1 MPYDVPR
8 PRGSSLV
15 HQADLFYAMQL
26 LFEDRLGIDVYTPV
40 GQEWFDEGYWQF
52 GAEHLGRAL
61 ADQFLGLDAK
71 WTRHADHRCSFDPA
85 HPRRLILGVTLDQF
99 RAMGHWSYV
108 VATVQD
114 NQEGFRRLADE
125 TGARYVYQVG
135 NTRQQV
141 RWDLDPLA
149 LVSSEV
155 PIVGRGVRI
164 HQPFDHETTF
174 RYRPPKDKE
183 DAQRRK
189 GVTSTPSTKSPSIA
203 VGRVDRLRIISSFV
217 NCFPRIEPSDGYD
230 CYRDF
235 EAIRAYLPEF
245 TFGVYGID
253 GPDGNLHP
261 VEAIADAMAASGFAW
276 HDKITGD
283 GFGHVLHNWAAVGRP
298 LIGHAS
304 HYRGQLGEHLWQDG
318 VTCIDLDGRSPE
330 GAADAICA
338 IAADPDRHR
347 AMCVAIRAEFDR
359 IDWRGEVAAV
369 MGLLA

>member
-1 MPYDVPR
+1 MR
-8 PRGSSLV
+8 ALV
-15 HQADLFYAMQL
+15 DKHQADLFYAMQL
-26 LFEDRLGIDVYTPV
+26 LFEDRLGVDVYTPV

-71 WTRHADHRCSFDPA
+71 WTRHADHWCTFDPA
-85 HPRRLILGVTLDQF
+85 HPQRLILGVTLAQF
-99 RAMGHWSYV
+99 RERRWSYT

-114 NQEGFRRLADE
+114 NQEGFHRLAQE
-125 TGARYVYQVG
+125 SGARYVYQVG

-149 LVSSEV
+149 IVSSEV
-155 PIVGRGVRI
+155 PIEGRGVRI

-174 RYRPPKDKE
+174 RYRPSGDPL
-183 DAQRRK
+183 
-189 GVTSTPSTKSPSIA
+189 TIA
-203 VGRVDRLRIISSFV
+203 SFV
-217 NCFPRIEPSDGYD
+217 NCFPRIE
-230 CYRDF
+230 CYPEF
-235 EAIRAYLPEF
+235 EATRSYLPEF

-261 VEAIADAMAASGFAW
+261 VDAIADAMAASSFAW

-304 HYRGQLGEHLWQDG
+304 HYAGQLGAHLWQDG

-330 GAADAICA
+330 GVADTIRAV
-338 IAADPDRHR
+338 AADPRHHR
-347 AMCVAIRAEFDR
+347 AMCASIRQEFDR
-359 IDWRGEVAAV
+359 IDWDGEAAAVAA
-369 MGLLA
+369 LLA